1 MSNFYDSFE
10 THSNESAHKKVSLTL
25 SDKDSD
31 ITIAN
36 NEMLKRQLKF
46 RK

>member
-10 THSNESAHKKVSLTL
+10 THSNESVHKKASLTL

-36 NEMLKRQLKF
+36 NEMLKRQLML